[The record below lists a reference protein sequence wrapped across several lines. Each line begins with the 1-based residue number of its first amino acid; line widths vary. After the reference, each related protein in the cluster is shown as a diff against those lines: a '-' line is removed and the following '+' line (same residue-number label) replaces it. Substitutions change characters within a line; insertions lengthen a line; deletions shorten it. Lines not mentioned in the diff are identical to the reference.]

1 MSPGPRNARCL
12 ALGVAFALAVP
23 GAAQAAQK
31 TVDAGTPR
39 SSQQAFQ
46 RLLTDINDFMPRRVT
61 IHVGDTVRFRPAGFH
76 SIDFPGQRSGP
87 LPLFTPTGQ
96 NVSGSLDAAGAPF
109 WFNGQ
114 PALGFNPTLLRSN
127 FGKRLRYN
135 GTRSINS
142 GLPLARNP
150 RPMTVR
156 FTRAG
161 TFQYFCDVHHGM
173 TGSVR
178 VVRRNRPVPSQRAD
192 RARVRRQ
199 LAARLRTA
207 RDLADN
213 APPANTVDVGRGGA
227 GRVSLLDF
235 VPKQLTVPTGTTVTF
250 RSPDRHEVHTAT
262 SGPGNPES
270 EPNSYL
276 GQIAA
281 GLLGPVADPRALY
294 PSEPPGT
301 LGALAPTL
309 HGNGFWNSGALDRNP
324 NSPQPPSSAVRF
336 TVPGAYTLFCLIHP
350 FMRTTV
356 TVQ

>member
-12 ALGVAFALAVP
+12 ALGVVCALAVP
-23 GAAQAAQK
+23 GAAQAATK

-46 RLLTDINDFMPRRVT
+46 RLLADINDFMPRRVT
-61 IHVGDTVRFRPAGFH
+61 IHVGDSVRFRPAGFH
-76 SIDFPGQRSGP
+76 SIDFPGSRNGP

-96 NVSGSLDAAGAPF
+96 SVSGSVDAAGAPF

-135 GTRSINS
+135 GRTAINS

-150 RPMTVR
+150 RPMSVR
-156 FTRAG
+156 FTKTG
-161 TFQYFCDVHHGM
+161 TFQYFCDVHSGM
-173 TGSVR
+173 TGTVR

-199 LAARLRTA
+199 VAARLRTA

-235 VPKQLTVPTGTTVTF
+235 VPKQLTVPAGTTVTF

-262 SGPGNPES
+262 SGPGNPET

-281 GLLGPVADPRALY
+281 GFNSPVFDPRGVY
-294 PSEPPGT
+294 PSEQPPTAAT
-301 LGALAPTL
+301 LTPAL
-309 HGNGFWNSGALDRNP
+309 HGNGFWNTGAMDTSAGSPLP
-324 NSPQPPSSAVRF
+324 ASNSVTFGA
-336 TVPGAYTLFCLIHP
+336 PGKYDFYCLIHP
-350 FMRTTV
+350 FMKATV